1 MQKMLLDLAKSLQ
14 GAAYK
19 PGSGKFKAAVATLVP
34 EALHPAWLTAGLR
47 GGAMIGEQSQI
58 GTSP

>member
-19 PGSGKFKAAVATLVP
+19 PGSGKFKAAVAALVP
-34 EALHPAWLTAGLR
+34 EALHRLG
-47 GGAMIGEQSQI
+47 
-58 GTSP
+58 

>member
-19 PGSGKFKAAVATLVP
+19 PGLAKFKAAR
-34 EALHPAWLTAGLR
+34 TAPQEVRCTNLG
-47 GGAMIGEQSQI
+47 
-58 GTSP
+58 